1 MHRDSTGF
9 PLSVKPSHLVDP
21 VEQMAVAEVLAAIVE
36 RACLYAPDVPVAEI
50 KAKKLSWEKPN
61 EASEV
66 EKDSEGAY
74 QSKKVAKE
82 ALTSVEPKVIVASS
96 DLVRF
101 ICLKLCSFC

>member
-1 MHRDSTGF
+1 MHHDSTGF

-36 RACLYAPDVPVAEI
+36 RACLYAPDMPVAEI

-82 ALTSVEPKVIVASS
+82 ALTSVEPKVIFASS

-101 ICLKLCSFC
+101 K

>member
-36 RACLYAPDVPVAEI
+36 RACLYAPEI
-50 KAKKLSWEKPN
+50 KTTKFSWEKPN
-61 EASEV
+61 EASTEV

-101 ICLKLCSFC
+101 K